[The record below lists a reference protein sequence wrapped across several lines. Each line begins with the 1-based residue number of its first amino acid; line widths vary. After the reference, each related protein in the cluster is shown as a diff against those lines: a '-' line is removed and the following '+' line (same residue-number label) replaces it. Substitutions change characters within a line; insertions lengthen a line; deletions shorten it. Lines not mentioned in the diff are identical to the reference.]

1 LDYVDLR
8 YNEMVYLG
16 LDELSTRDEGK
27 IWKKIL
33 SPV

>member
-1 LDYVDLR
+1 
-8 YNEMVYLG
+8 MVYLG

-27 IWKKIL
+27 IWKRIL